1 MKAYSLD
8 LRERVAAAADLP
20 NATLWQVARQFAV
33 SKSFVEKL
41 RARQVATGSVAA
53 LPPGRGPSPRL
64 TTSAHHTLNALVAAQ
79 SDATLAE
86 LCAALVAA
94 AHPAVSPS
102 TLCNL
107 LQRLGWNRKKKGSLT
122 IFVVRAW

>member
-8 LRERVAAAADLP
+8 LRERVAAAAGLP
-20 NATLWQVARQFAV
+20 GVPLWQVARQFAV

-41 RARQVATGSVAA
+41 RARQLATGSVAA
-53 LPPGRGPSPRL
+53 LPPGRGPSRRL
-64 TTSAHHTLNALVAAQ
+64 TISAHHALNARATAQ

-102 TLCNL
+102 IRRNL
-107 LQRLGWNRKKKGSLT
+107 LQRLGWNRKKNSPRDGT
-122 IFVVRAW
+122 

>member
-8 LRERVAAAADLP
+8 LRERVAAAAGLP
-20 NATLWQVARQFAV
+20 GVPLWQVARQFAV

-41 RARQVATGSVAA
+41 RARQLATGSVAA

-64 TTSAHHTLNALVAAQ
+64 TPSAHHTLNALVAAQ

-107 LQRLGWNRKKKGSLT
+107 LQRLGWNRKKNSPRD
-122 IFVVRAW
+122 RAR

>member
-20 NATLWQVARQFAV
+20 NATLWQVAHQFAV

-53 LPPGRGPSPRL
+53 L
-64 TTSAHHTLNALVAAQ
+64 TAQ
-79 SDATLAE
+79 GLRITF
-86 LCAALVAA
+86 
-94 AHPAVSPS
+94 
-102 TLCNL
+102 
-107 LQRLGWNRKKKGSLT
+107 QG
-122 IFVVRAW
+122 VV